1 MSSGFGGS
9 LSAGMVEGFDE
20 SFDELFEHVAAS
32 VACTPEKD
40 AAFLRWRYGP
50 GSPQFPVTVLAVKEG
65 ETLLGYAVLMVTS
78 SGQAATCSTSLC
90 SRIAATW
97 RAAPGIDAFLSGG
110 RSTNRT
116 IQIPRFATT
125 HRSSDLRRL
134 GLFHRKGRRNS
145 LLVKLA
151 DPTLHEMA
159 NDTANWPYTLGD
171 GEGSF

>member
-65 ETLLGYAVLMVTS
+65 ETLLGYAVLMMTS

-97 RAAPGIDAFLSGG
+97 RALLRELMRFFRGAGVQIVRYRFL
-110 RSTNRT
+110 
-116 IQIPRFATT
+116 
-125 HRSSDLRRL
+125 DLQQR
-134 GLFHRKGRRNS
+134 
-145 LLVKLA
+145 
-151 DPTLHEMA
+151 PIE
-159 NDTANWPYTLGD
+159 
-171 GEGSF
+171 

>member
-97 RAAPGIDAFLSGG
+97 RALLRELMRFFRGAGV
-110 RSTNRT
+110 
-116 IQIPRFATT
+116 QIVRYRF
-125 HRSSDLRRL
+125 L
-134 GLFHRKGRRNS
+134 GLQQRPDRVICDVWGFF
-145 LLVKLA
+145 
-151 DPTLHEMA
+151 
-159 NDTANWPYTLGD
+159 TARGGATACW
-171 GEGSF
+171 SS